1 MRAQFIQ
8 FVAYSHRW
16 NEFVFRTSSCHL
28 SARALLASRC
38 LSNRCSSSRRGL
50 SSDDKL
56 RAYRAAGGVVAEE
69 LEQQVLWHFF
79 EGGVVQ
85 EEVLAAD
92 VDVLEAD
99 LFEGVGAVEAR
110 GGEGGRDVHCGVRGL

>member
-1 MRAQFIQ
+1 M
-8 FVAYSHRW
+8 
-16 NEFVFRTSSCHL
+16 FRTSSCHL
-28 SARALLASRC
+28 SGLALLASRC
-38 LSNRCSSSRRGL
+38 LSNRCSSRRGL
-50 SSDDKL
+50 SSNDKL
-56 RAYRAAGGVVAEE
+56 CAYRAAGGVVAEE